1 MITYITLAISILSFL
16 FSAFIFFSQI
26 LSNRYKLG
34 ISINES
40 IPDTEKELL
49 YLRISFINESSA
61 PITIQNLI
69 LLNHKKETFVD
80 YGMPNE
86 YAISNGEL
94 FPERVSV
101 GSKYP
106 NLNKSFKAETE
117 YLPFVVQ
124 PYGSFTGFFAFFL
137 KGRDS
142 VIVDNNVDIFLEVE
156 TSKGFFLTEKNFSP
170 IHHRLVEFRD
180 QKARPV
186 FIYWNISPTRK
197 IIPFLKTR
205 LQKTKWWLTSK
216 SKRILKWL
224 LP

>member
-80 YGMPNE
+80 YGMPS
-86 YAISNGEL
+86 I
-94 FPERVSV
+94 
-101 GSKYP
+101 
-106 NLNKSFKAETE
+106 
-117 YLPFVVQ
+117 
-124 PYGSFTGFFAFFL
+124 
-137 KGRDS
+137 
-142 VIVDNNVDIFLEVE
+142 
-156 TSKGFFLTEKNFSP
+156 
-170 IHHRLVEFRD
+170 
-180 QKARPV
+180 
-186 FIYWNISPTRK
+186 
-197 IIPFLKTR
+197 
-205 LQKTKWWLTSK
+205 
-216 SKRILKWL
+216 
-224 LP
+224 